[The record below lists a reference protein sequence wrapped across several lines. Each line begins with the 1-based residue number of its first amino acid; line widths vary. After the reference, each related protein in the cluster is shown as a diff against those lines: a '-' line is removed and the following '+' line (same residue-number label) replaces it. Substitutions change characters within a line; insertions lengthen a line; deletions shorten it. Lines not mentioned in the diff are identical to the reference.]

1 MLTRRTFLMVSAAAA
16 AAAAVPGIAGP
27 AFAQGADPAA
37 AFVQRTGEQLV
48 GVVNGPGNLA
58 EKRGRMQQIIEGTV
72 DVDGVARF
80 CLGQFWNRATPQ
92 QQQQYTALFHNV
104 LVNNITGNIGEY
116 SGVTFEMGRTQR
128 RGDVDVVSTVV
139 SRPNN
144 PPAKVDWIIGTS
156 SGAPRIVDVVAEGTS
171 LRLTQRSDYASYIT
185 RNGNSVQALIDAM
198 KQQAAQNG

>member
-1 MLTRRTFLMVSAAAA
+1 MLTRRNLLMISGAALAF
-16 AAAAVPGIAGP
+16 AAVPGMSVR
-27 AFAQGADPAA
+27 AFAQGADTAA
-37 AFVQRTGEQLV
+37 AFVQQTGEKLV
-48 GVVNGPGNLA
+48 GVVNGPGTLP

-144 PPAKVDWIIGTS
+144 PPAKVDWIISTAGGT
-156 SGAPRIVDVVAEGTS
+156 PRIVDVVAEGTS